1 VCLARVDFVGEKT
14 DEPEDNLTDVAW
26 IEPTPAGLRLTDLF
40 GNVTELEAEIQS
52 IDFMESVVT
61 VERRADSPVSR

>member
-1 VCLARVDFVGEKT
+1 VCLARVDFVGEET
-14 DEPEDNLTDVAW
+14 IERGGNLAELVRIERTPE
-26 IEPTPAGLRLTDLF
+26 GLRLTDLF

-61 VERRADSPVSR
+61 VERRAGSPASQ